1 MTETLK
7 ADLPAECLDCYEILR
22 AHVINASPNQ
32 GQGWV
37 LFIRY
42 GMLSWCQM
50 DLALPCVPRSLP
62 ADVTMPTETMPGGG
76 AQSAIQVL
84 AGIVLHLYQEAAYG
98 Q

>member
-7 ADLPAECLDCYEILR
+7 ADLPAECLDRYEILR

-37 LFIRY
+37 LLIRY

-50 DLALPCVPRSLP
+50 DLALPCVPRSL
-62 ADVTMPTETMPGGG
+62 PTETMPGGG